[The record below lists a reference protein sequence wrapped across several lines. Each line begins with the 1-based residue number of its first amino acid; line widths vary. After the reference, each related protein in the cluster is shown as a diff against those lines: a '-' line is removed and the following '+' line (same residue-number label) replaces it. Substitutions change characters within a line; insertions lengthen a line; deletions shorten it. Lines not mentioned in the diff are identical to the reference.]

1 MRVEATRRD
10 QLVRAAVEEIGNA
23 GSASVTVSQIAK
35 RAGVSSA
42 LAFHYFGDKEQL
54 FLSAMRHVLREYQG
68 EVRRCLANAETPAA
82 RLQAVIHASF
92 APINFERHVVS
103 AWLVFYV
110 TAQQSK
116 DAAKLLRVYRKRL
129 RSTLLHDLRKL
140 NVPDPF
146 ATAEGIGSMIDG
158 LYIRQALSAQD
169 AKAAIAIVEHHLDQ
183 ALAISASSNPR

>member
-10 QLVRAAVEEIGNA
+10 QLVRAAIEEIGNA

-54 FLSAMRHVLREYQG
+54 FLGAMRHILREYQK
-68 EVRRCLANAETPAA
+68 EVRRLLSSAATPAE
-82 RLQAVIHASF
+82 RLHAVIRASF
-92 APINFERHVVS
+92 APSNFENRVVS

-110 TAQQSK
+110 TAQQSA
-116 DAAKLLRVYRKRL
+116 DAANLLRVYRRRL
-129 RSTLLHDLRKL
+129 RSTLMHDLRQL
-140 NVPDPF
+140 NVSDPF
-146 ATAEGIGSMIDG
+146 VVAESIGAMIDG

-169 AKAAIAIVEHHLDQ
+169 AVAATALVERYLDQ
-183 ALAISASSNPR
+183 AIAAPNQH

>member
-10 QLVRAAVEEIGNA
+10 QLVRAAIEEIGNA

-42 LAFHYFGDKEQL
+42 LAFHYFGDKQQL
-54 FLSAMRHVLREYQG
+54 FLGAMRHVLREYQG
-68 EVRRCLANAETPAA
+68 EVRRSLANAETPAA
-82 RLQAVIHASF
+82 RLHAVIQASF
-92 APINFERHVVS
+92 APINFERHIVS

-110 TAQQSK
+110 TAQQSQ
-116 DAAKLLRVYRKRL
+116 DAAKLLRVYRRRL
-129 RSTLLHDLRKL
+129 RSTLLYDLRRL
-140 NVPDPF
+140 NVPDPM
-146 ATAEGIGSMIDG
+146 ATAESIGAMIDG

-183 ALAISASSNPR
+183 ALTAAAATTR